1 MRTDSEQRTQER
13 ILVVEDEELV
23 SNLLCKCLNKANYL
37 TDAVFTA
44 AETVEYLE
52 KRTPDMILLDI
63 GLPDDNGLNLLPRIK
78 QMDEF
83 ISIVIL
89 TGQQDT
95 ATVVNAMRQGADS
108 FLGKPFARDTLL
120 KTVDQVLSRHRAL
133 RHDWVNK
140 KAHSSKYSHADAA
153 LAEMVGD
160 CPEIHRVRDLITRVA
175 GTDASVVLSGE
186 TGTGKGL
193 VAKAIHNMS
202 PRADQPFVDVNCA
215 SLPSTL
221 VESELFG
228 HEKGAFTDAGTQ
240 KPGLLEVASGGTIFL
255 DEIAELDP
263 LAQSKLLKAI
273 ETHIFRRVGGVR
285 EISTNLRFIVAA
297 SASLEK
303 AVRTGRFRQ
312 DLFYRLNVFEI
323 ALPPLRERG
332 DDIDLLIHHFIRL
345 LNPPLASRITGITD
359 RAMELLRLYP
369 WPGNVREVRNVIE
382 RAMILARGTSQIL
395 PAHLPDNLK
404 FADGGGHI
412 WNQPLSRVEEQ
423 HIIRVLDGTGG
434 NIQRTAKILGISR
447 STLYAKLKLY
457 DIHPSRLAASG

>member
-1 MRTDSEQRTQER
+1 MSTDGELRTQER

-23 SNLLCKCLNKANYL
+23 SNLLCKCLNKADYL
-37 TDAVFTA
+37 TDAVFSA
-44 AETVEYLE
+44 AETLAYLE
-52 KRTPDMILLDI
+52 RRSPDLILLDI

-78 QMDEF
+78 EMDEF
-83 ISIVIL
+83 ISTVVL

-95 ATVVNAMRQGADS
+95 ATVVSAMQQGADS
-108 FLGKPFARDTLL
+108 FLGKPFARDELL
-120 KTVDQVLSRHRAL
+120 ETVDQVLDRHRAL

-140 KAHSSKYSHADAA
+140 RAHSSKYRQANAA
-153 LAEMVGD
+153 LAELVGD
-160 CPEIHRVRDLITRVA
+160 CPEILRVRDLVTRVA

-215 SLPSTL
+215 GLPTTL

-228 HEKGAFTDAGTQ
+228 HEKGAFTDARIQ
-240 KPGLLEVASGGTIFL
+240 KPGLREVASGGTIFL

-263 LAQSKLLKAI
+263 AAQSKLLKAI
-273 ETHIFRRVGGVR
+273 ETHVFRRVGGIR
-285 EISTNLRFIVAA
+285 EISANLRFIVAA

-303 AVRTGRFRQ
+303 AVSSGRFRE

-323 ALPPLRERG
+323 GLPPLRQRG
-332 DDIDLLIHHFIRL
+332 DDIELLVTHFIRM
-345 LNPPLASRITGITD
+345 LNPPLASRITGASD
-359 RAMELLRLYP
+359 RAMELLRLYS

-382 RAMILARGTSQIL
+382 RAMILARGTNQIL

-404 FADGGGHI
+404 FADGSGQV
-412 WNQPLSRVEEQ
+412 WNQPISQVEEQ

-457 DIHPSRLAASG
+457 DIHPSRMADTG

>member
-1 MRTDSEQRTQER
+1 MGTDAEKQMQER

-23 SNLLCKCLNKANYL
+23 SSLLCKCLNKADYR
-37 TDAVFTA
+37 TDAVFSA
-44 AETVEYLE
+44 SETLEYLE
-52 KRTPDMILLDI
+52 KRTPDLILLDI

-78 QMDEF
+78 EMEEF

-95 ATVVNAMRQGADS
+95 ATVVNAMQLGADS
-108 FLGKPFARDTLL
+108 FLGKPFARDSLL
-120 KTVDQVLSRHRAL
+120 DTVAQVLSRHRAL
-133 RHDWVNK
+133 RHDWVQRR
-140 KAHSSKYSHADAA
+140 AHSSKYDQADAP

-160 CPEIHRVRDLITRVA
+160 CAGIRRVRDLVARVA
-175 GTDASVVLSGE
+175 DTDASVVLTGE

-193 VAKAIHNMS
+193 VAQAIHNMS
-202 PRADQPFVDVNCA
+202 GRASQPFVDVNCA
-215 SLPSTL
+215 SLPNTL

-228 HEKGAFTDAGTQ
+228 HEKGAFTDAHNQ

-255 DEIAELDP
+255 DEITELEP
-263 LAQSKLLKAI
+263 IAQSKLLKAI
-273 ETHIFRRVGGVR
+273 ETHVFRRVGGVR

-297 SASLEK
+297 STSLEK
-303 AVRTGRFRQ
+303 AVRAGRFRE

-323 ALPPLRERG
+323 AMPPLRERE
-332 DDIDLLIHHFIRL
+332 DDIERLMHHFIRM
-345 LNPPLASRITGITD
+345 LNPLLASRVTGIST
-359 RAMELLRLYP
+359 RALELLRRYH

-382 RAMILARGTSQIL
+382 RAMILARGTNRIL

-404 FADGGGHI
+404 FPAETDQS
-412 WNQPLSRVEEQ
+412 WNQPLARIEEQ

-434 NIQRTAKILGISR
+434 NIQRTARILGISR

-457 DIHPSRLAASG
+457 DIHPSKMADAG

>member
-1 MRTDSEQRTQER
+1 MSIDAEQRMQER

-23 SNLLCKCLNKANYL
+23 SNLLCKCLNKAGYL
-37 TDAVFTA
+37 TDAVFSA
-44 AETVEYLE
+44 DETLKYLE
-52 KRTPDMILLDI
+52 KRSPDLILLDI

-78 QMDEF
+78 EMDEF
-83 ISIVIL
+83 ISTVIL
-89 TGQQDT
+89 TGQKDT
-95 ATVVNAMRQGADS
+95 ATVVNAMQKGADS
-108 FLGKPFARDTLL
+108 FIGKPFARDVLL
-120 KTVDQVLSRHRAL
+120 DTVEQVLSRHRAL

-140 KAHSSKYSHADAA
+140 RAHDSKYNQASAA
-153 LAEMVGD
+153 LAELVGD
-160 CPEIHRVRDLITRVA
+160 CPEIHRVRDLVTKVA

-202 PRADQPFVDVNCA
+202 PRVDQPFVDVNCA

-228 HEKGAFTDAGTQ
+228 HEKGAFTDARTQ
-240 KPGLLEVASGGTIFL
+240 KPGLLEVASGGTLFL

-263 LAQSKLLKAI
+263 AAQSKLLKAI
-273 ETHIFRRVGGVR
+273 ETHVFRRVGGVR
-285 EISTNLRFIVAA
+285 EISSNLRFIVAA
-297 SASLEK
+297 STSLQK
-303 AVRTGRFRQ
+303 AVRSGRFRE

-323 ALPPLRERG
+323 GLPPLRERG
-332 DDIDLLIHHFIRL
+332 NDIELLTEHFIRM
-345 LNPPLASRITGITD
+345 LNPPLASRITGVSD
-359 RAMELLRLYP
+359 RAMELLRLYT

-382 RAMILARGTSQIL
+382 RAMILARDTNQIL

-404 FADGGGHI
+404 FANAGELA
-412 WNQPLSRVEEQ
+412 WNQPLSQVEEQ

-457 DIHPSRLAASG
+457 DIHPSKMADTG